1 MVSTI
6 NANYSLVRKNSIHHH
21 IKHYRYP
28 AQLMARPNVFGNKRI
43 TTFVVS
49 YKYEKGFFA
58 FRHLISNT

>member
-21 IKHYRYP
+21 I
-28 AQLMARPNVFGNKRI
+28 GNKRI

-58 FRHLISNT
+58 LIHLISNT